1 MAETP
6 NRPHDYLPPMAY
18 EAVTPCRGGSDFAV
32 KAAVAIHG
40 ESSGTAD
47 REMAVHAINQRI
59 FETSV
64 DLIIV
69 VDRSGTLVRVSPSS
83 MAILGYEPGE
93 MVGRSAAEF
102 LNSEDLTNTQ
112 NEMRLTHR
120 CERVRSFECR
130 YVHKQGWIV
139 TLEWTGAWSP
149 PEEQYFFIGRDISDR
164 KEIGRRLSEV
174 QQANAILRE
183 GINGMPEGFAIY
195 DNEARLVICNES
207 YRSLFPAA
215 SATIVPGVHF
225 ETILR
230 EGLARG
236 YFPDAQGREEEW
248 ISDRLRQH
256 DSGDGTIEQ
265 HLSDGRCVL
274 VTTHQMANGWTM
286 GLRVDVTTLKAT
298 QQALEDSERSFDYL
312 FQNSPL
318 PMWVYELSS
327 LRFLA
332 VNNAAI
338 STYGFSRNEF
348 VAMRI
353 DDIRPKSDLD
363 RLSPAVA
370 DTTPYWQTNDWRH
383 RAKDGRELDVD
394 IYSHRLD
401 FDGKPVRMEVSLDVT
416 ARKTAEA
423 RLAAENSER
432 RRAEAEVRSLNAE
445 LERRVAARTVELE
458 AANRE
463 LESFAYSVSHDLR
476 APLRHMGGFSQ
487 ALIEDYGNTL
497 DYKAKQFLERIRV
510 GSIRMGQLIDDLL
523 KLSRLSRGGLE
534 LERVQMSNIAFTIID
549 ELREAEPDRFVTVE
563 IAPDMDV
570 IADARLMRVA
580 LSNLLGNAWKFT
592 GKNPDARI
600 EFGMVARVGGAAY
613 FIRDNGVGFDMI
625 YVHKLFT
632 PFQRLHTSKE
642 FEGTGIGLA
651 TVSRVFH
658 RHGGTV
664 EIESAVGKG
673 TTVYFTI

>member
-1 MAETP
+1 
-6 NRPHDYLPPMAY
+6 MAY
-18 EAVTPCRGGSDFAV
+18 ESVTPCRDGSGIAV
-32 KAAVAIHG
+32 DAAIGIHR
-40 ESSGTAD
+40 ESSGAAD
-47 REMAVHAINQRI
+47 REKAVHAINQRI

-64 DLIIV
+64 DLILV
-69 VDRSGTLVRVSPSS
+69 VDRSGTFLRVSPSS

-102 LNSEDLTNTQ
+102 LYSEDLDNTR
-112 NEMRLTHR
+112 NEMRLARR
-120 CERVRSFECR
+120 CEAARSFECR
-130 YVHKQGWIV
+130 YVHKQGRIV
-139 TLEWTGAWSP
+139 TLEWTGVWSP
-149 PEEQYFFIGRDISDR
+149 PEEQHFFIGRDISDR
-164 KEIGRRLSEV
+164 KEIERRLSEA
-174 QQANAILRE
+174 QQANTILRE

-207 YRSLFPAA
+207 YRRLFPTA
-215 SATIVPGVHF
+215 SSVIVPGVQF

-236 YFPDAQGREEEW
+236 FFPDAQGREEEW

-256 DSGDGTIEQ
+256 HSEHGTIEQ

-274 VTTHQMANGWTM
+274 VSKHQMANGWTM

-298 QQALEDSERSFDYL
+298 QQALEESESSFNYL

-332 VNNAAI
+332 VNHAAI

-348 VAMRI
+348 IAMRI
-353 DDIRPKSDLD
+353 TDIRPEDDLD
-363 RLSPAVA
+363 RLFQTVA
-370 DTTPYWQTNDWRH
+370 DATPYLQTSGWRH
-383 RAKDGRELDVD
+383 RTKGGRELDVD

-401 FDGKPVRMEVSLDVT
+401 FDGRPARMVVALDVT
-416 ARKTAEA
+416 ARKTAEV

-432 RRAEAEVRSLNAE
+432 RRAEAEVRVLNAE

-458 AANRE
+458 VANRE
-463 LESFAYSVSHDLR
+463 LESFAYSISHDLR
-476 APLRHMGGFSQ
+476 APLRHMDGFSQ
-487 ALIEDYGNTL
+487 ALIEDYGNIL
-497 DYKAKQFLERIRV
+497 DDNAKRFLERIRV
-510 GSIRMGQLIDDLL
+510 GSIRMGHLIDDLL
-523 KLSRLSRGGLE
+523 KLSRVSRGGLE
-534 LERVQMSNIAFTIID
+534 RERVQLSKIAFAIID
-549 ELREAEPDRFVTVE
+549 ELREAEPNRLVTVE
-563 IAPDMDV
+563 IAPDMEV

-592 GKNPDARI
+592 KKTPDARI
-600 EFGMVARVGGAAY
+600 EFGLASRVGAAAY
-613 FIRDNGVGFDMI
+613 FIHDNGVGFDMT
-625 YVHKLFT
+625 YVNKLFV
-632 PFQRLHTSKE
+632 PFQRLHTSEE

-658 RHGGTV
+658 RHGGKV

-673 TTVYFTI
+673 TTVCFTI